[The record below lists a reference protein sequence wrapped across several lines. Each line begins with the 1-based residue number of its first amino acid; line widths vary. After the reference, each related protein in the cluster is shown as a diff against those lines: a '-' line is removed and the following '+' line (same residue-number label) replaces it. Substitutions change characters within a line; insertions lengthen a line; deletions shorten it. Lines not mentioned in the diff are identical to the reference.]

1 MPAPAAPASGSRT
14 ADQYVLAVA
23 GCVIVALTATGFWL
37 SYAHLAEV
45 AGQHGLDASP
55 ARKWAWPATLDAFIV
70 SGELLMLRAGLRRTT
85 DWWAIVLTAAGSLGS
100 IALNVAG
107 VSGAHGTGSV
117 PTLDYVVAA
126 IPPAA
131 ALVAFG
137 ALMRQIHQR
146 LVDPEHAHRCTPN
159 TGEGQPTSVAASR
172 PQDDAPVRGPHPDP
186 GLQQLVDPP
195 NHDAPRVPAADGPRE
210 PESPLAPT
218 RKVGR
223 PKTGEEDELLAVVAT
238 LDGKPSLSTMRKA
251 LKEADHTVS
260 NERLG
265 ILQKR
270 LIEHRAQS
278 PTETSTG
285 Q

>member
-1 MPAPAAPASGSRT
+1 MPAPAAPASGSRS
-14 ADQYVLAVA
+14 ADQYVLAAA

-55 ARKWAWPATLDAFIV
+55 ARKWAWPATLDAFII

-85 DWWAIVLTAAGSLGS
+85 DWWAIVLTAAGSIGS

-159 TGEGQPTSVAASR
+159 TRGGQPTSVAASR

-186 GLQQLVDPP
+186 ELEQLVDPP
-195 NHDAPRVPAADGPRE
+195 NHYAPRVPAADGPRE
-210 PESPLAPT
+210 QEPLVPT

-238 LDGKPSLSTMRKA
+238 LDGKPSLSAMRKA

-265 ILQKR
+265 VLQKR
-270 LIEHRAQS
+270 LIEHRAPS
-278 PTETSTG
+278 PTETPTG
-285 Q
+285 H

>member
-14 ADQYVLAVA
+14 ADQYVLAAA

-45 AGQHGLDASP
+45 AGQHGLDGSP

-107 VSGAHGTGSV
+107 VSGAHGTGNV

-137 ALMRQIHQR
+137 ALMRQVHQR
-146 LVDPEHAHRCTPN
+146 LVDPEPTHRHTPN
-159 TGEGQPTSVAASR
+159 TGGGESPSVAASR
-172 PQDDAPVRGPHPDP
+172 SQGDAPVRGPHPDP
-186 GLQQLVDPP
+186 DLEQLSDPP
-195 NHDAPRVPAADGPRE
+195 HHDAPRVPAADGPQE
-210 PESPLAPT
+210 PECPLAPP

-223 PKTGEEDELLAVVAT
+223 PKTGEEDELFAVVTT
-238 LDGKPSLSTMRKA
+238 LDGKPSPSAMRTA
-251 LKEADHTVS
+251 LREADHTVS

-278 PTETSTG
+278 HTETPAG
-285 Q
+285 R